1 MKPRAVC
8 HLSVWK
14 PNIQEAEE
22 LRVSPVGRPRKMVMQ
37 RPGLGWEEGRRWP
50 N

>member
-8 HLSVWK
+8 HLSVWRHS
-14 PNIQEAEE
+14 IQGEE